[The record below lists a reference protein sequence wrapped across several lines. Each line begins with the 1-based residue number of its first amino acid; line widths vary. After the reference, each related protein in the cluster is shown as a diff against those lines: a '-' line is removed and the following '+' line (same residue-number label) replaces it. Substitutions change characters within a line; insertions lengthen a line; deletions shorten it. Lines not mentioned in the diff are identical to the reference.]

1 MKRKL
6 ILKHMGKKIFDWDDL
21 EEGLEIE
28 VPDLKYLSP
37 YERNKYINEVLEDYW
52 LFKNKKLT
60 KLEKKY
66 GEILSTL
73 IKLYGC

>member
-28 VPDLKYLSP
+28 VPDLRYLSP
-37 YERNKYINEVLEDYW
+37 YERNKYINEVLEDY
-52 LFKNKKLT
+52 L
-60 KLEKKY
+60 
-66 GEILSTL
+66 
-73 IKLYGC
+73 